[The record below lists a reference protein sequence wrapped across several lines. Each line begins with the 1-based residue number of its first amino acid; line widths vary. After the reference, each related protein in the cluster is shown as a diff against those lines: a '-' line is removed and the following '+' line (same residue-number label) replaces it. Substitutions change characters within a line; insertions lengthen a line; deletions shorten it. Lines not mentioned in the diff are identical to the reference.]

1 VKRKNFLT
9 YNQTILDKNLVQ
21 RIFGGVLYGFLVIFC
36 TTSIGSQLLDKIS
49 PNLVS
54 QQNLFYGL
62 ITFFLF
68 VGAWECMKMMK
79 FDPKSWEKW
88 AVFPLIVFV
97 FYRFSKR
104 FFQHGFY
111 FDFNLSEI
119 LALSLIVIAVIT
131 LFKFSKELYYDNGKL
146 IFTVIYTALPFGF
159 ALGLPKFSSV
169 DNTFTLEVFF
179 LFILIWSSDTFAYF
193 TGKFFGKHKM
203 APKISPKK
211 TWEGFAGGVVLTLIL
226 GFFVE
231 KYFPELRGNWMVV
244 GVLVAVFG
252 PLGDLVESQ
261 LKRNFGVK
269 DSGNIIPGHGGI
281 LDRLDS
287 FIICAPVV
295 YLYFILEKFI

>member
-1 VKRKNFLT
+1 
-9 YNQTILDKNLVQ
+9 
-21 RIFGGVLYGFLVIFC
+21 
-36 TTSIGSQLLDKIS
+36 
-49 PNLVS
+49 
-54 QQNLFYGL
+54 
-62 ITFFLF
+62 
-68 VGAWECMKMMK
+68 MKMMK
-79 FDPKSWEKW
+79 FENKSWEKF
-88 AVFPLIVFV
+88 AVFPLIVLV

-104 FFQHGFY
+104 FFNHGFF

-131 LFKFSKELYYDNGKL
+131 LFKFSKELYLDNGKL

-159 ALGLPKFSSV
+159 TLGLPKFSSV
-169 DNTFTLEVFF
+169 DNTFSLEVFF

-211 TWEGFAGGVVLTLIL
+211 TWEGYFGGVVLTLIL
-226 GFFVE
+226 GFFIE
-231 KYFPELRGNWMVV
+231 KYNPDLRGNWMVV
-244 GVLVAVFG
+244 GFLVAVFA

-261 LKRNFGVK
+261 LKRTFGVK